1 MCSSDLERK
10 TLELYFT
17 QKTVARPM
25 LAPPGVPAERLA
37 ALRRGFDALIR
48 DKDFLADAERSK
60 IEVSLI
66 ASADVER
73 VIGVITSADDAT
85 RARFASAMK

>member
-1 MCSSDLERK
+1 
-10 TLELYFT
+10 
-17 QKTVARPM
+17 M